1 MSDTQPYILIVEDDR
16 FLARAYQSK
25 LANAGFR
32 LGTAYDGEEAIAM
45 LGQEKPDL
53 MILDIIMPK
62 KNGFEV
68 LQEIQNHP
76 EWKTIPVILLTNL
89 GQEEDR
95 KKGQELGAVDYIIK
109 ADFSLQE
116 IVTLIKKHL
125 HQS

>member
-1 MSDTQPYILIVEDDR
+1 MSDTQLYILIVEDDR

-25 LANAGFR
+25 LVNAGFR
-32 LGTAYDGEEAIAM
+32 LGIAYDGEEAMAM
-45 LGQEKPDL
+45 LEQGKPDL

-68 LQEIQNHP
+68 LQDMQAHP

-125 HQS
+125 HLT

>member
-1 MSDTQPYILIVEDDR
+1 MSDIQPYILIVEDDR
-16 FLARAYQSK
+16 FLARAYESK
-25 LANAGFR
+25 LTNAGFR
-32 LGTAYDGEEAIAM
+32 LGIAYDGEEAMAM
-45 LGQEKPDL
+45 LERGKPDL

-68 LQEIQNHP
+68 LQDMQAHP

-125 HQS
+125 HLT

>member
-32 LGTAYDGEEAIAM
+32 LATAYDGEEAVSM
-45 LGQEKPDL
+45 LSQERPDL

-68 LQEIQNHP
+68 LQEMQTHP

-95 KKGQELGAVDYIIK
+95 KKGRELGAVDYIIK

-125 HQS
+125 HQT